1 MDNASVMVG
10 IARLVEQRTENP
22 HDQFK
27 SGS

>member
-1 MDNASVMVG
+1 MGG

-22 HDQFK
+22 RDQFK